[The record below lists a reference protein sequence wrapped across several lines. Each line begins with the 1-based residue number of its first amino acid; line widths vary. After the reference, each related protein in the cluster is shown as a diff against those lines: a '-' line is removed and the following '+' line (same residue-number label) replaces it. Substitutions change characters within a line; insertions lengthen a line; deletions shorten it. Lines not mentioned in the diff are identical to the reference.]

1 MPPTNTYTVT
11 LSDGTHSVIQSGIPA
26 SSHEEA
32 VRNMLQTAPANWVV
46 INDTVTLTITCTQP

>member
-11 LSDGTHSVIQSGIPA
+11 LSDGTHNVSQSGIPA

-32 VRNMLQTAPANWVV
+32 VRNVLQVAPTDWAV
-46 INDTVTLTITCTQP
+46 INDAVTLTITCTQP

>member
-1 MPPTNTYTVT
+1 MPNTYTVT

-32 VRNMLQTAPANWVV
+32 VRNVLQTAATDWAV
-46 INDTVTLTITCTQP
+46 INDAVTLTITCTQP

>member
-11 LSDGTHSVIQSGIPA
+11 LSDGTHNVSQSGIPA

-32 VRNMLQTAPANWVV
+32 ARNMLQCAPTDWAAL
-46 INDTVTLTITCTQP
+46 NDAVTLTITVTQP